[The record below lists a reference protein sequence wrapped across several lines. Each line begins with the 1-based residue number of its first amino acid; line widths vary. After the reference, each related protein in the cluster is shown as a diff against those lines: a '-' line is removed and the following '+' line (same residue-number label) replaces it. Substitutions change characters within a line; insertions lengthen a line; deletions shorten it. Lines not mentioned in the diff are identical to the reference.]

1 MDQERTM
8 MTGGSERTAGQGVG
22 RGSDADAFNT
32 WLRRGLAAQYGEPQE
47 DVPEALMALLCPS
60 H

>member
-1 MDQERTM
+1 M